1 MIIGDFEDIP
11 PSIFMRRLFLVE
23 INSAGGM
30 RESEAFIEIEQR
42 LNLLRIAVFGEF
54 DLFDVGGRRFT
65 TLSYLR

>member
-11 PSIFMRRLFLVE
+11 SPIFMRRLLLVE

-30 RESEAFIEIEQR
+30 GESEAFIEIKQG

-54 DLFDVGGRRFT
+54 DLFDVSGRRFT